1 MPFVLLELSLALIR
15 LLKKLIAKIAVRDRD
30 LANQIQRAASSVP
43 LNVSEARRRN
53 GRDRLHLFRV
63 ALGSAAETATA
74 LEVAVG
80 WGYLG
85 DDEVAEA
92 LAVLDRI
99 RAMAWRAAKAG

>member
-1 MPFVLLELSLALIR
+1 MPFVLLELCVSLIR
-15 LLKKLIAKIAVRDRD
+15 LLKELIAKIAERDRD
-30 LANQIQRAASSVP
+30 LANQLRRAAGSVP

-80 WGYLG
+80 WGYLEA
-85 DDEVAEA
+85 DEVAEA
-92 LAVLDRI
+92 LALLDRI
-99 RAMAWRAAKAG
+99 RAMTWRAARAG